1 MRTDRVGCSGPDADR
16 APASI
21 PLLMQE
27 RLVEA
32 CLMRGRPAR
41 ADSTL
46 GLRGLQAGWC
56 SEHFQKKFKNGGAEG
71 IRTPDPKT
79 ASLVLSQLSYSPTRG
94 ITVQVGRTSC
104 QELRFGAGGGVRTR
118 TPLRALGFEASEYA
132 FLHFGTNPP
141 RSSTVRVHIV

>member
-1 MRTDRVGCSGPDADR
+1 
-16 APASI
+16 
-21 PLLMQE
+21 MQE

-56 SEHFQKKFKNGGAEG
+56 SEHFQKKFENGGAEG

-79 ASLVLSQLSYSPTRG
+79 ASLVLSQLSYSPTRMTTLQG
-94 ITVQVGRTSC
+94 TAEGCQGCASTQNFGYRRRDRNSEVTV
-104 QELRFGAGGGVRTR
+104 
-118 TPLRALGFEASEYA
+118 
-132 FLHFGTNPP
+132 
-141 RSSTVRVHIV
+141 